1 MTHREKALQI
11 MAANANCAQSVL
23 GAFADELG
31 LTEEQA
37 MGISFC
43 FFSGMRKADV
53 CGAVSGALMVIG
65 MKYGQKKAGDI
76 TTRSNG
82 ARIQDDF
89 LKRFAEAN
97 GSCLCRDLLGV
108 DISIPEKAEY
118 ARNQGMFK
126 EVCPCLV
133 ASAVDILE
141 QILSENS

>member
-1 MTHREKALQI
+1 MTHKEKALQI
-11 MAANANCAQSVL
+11 MAKTANCAQAVL

-37 MGISFC
+37 MGVSFC

-53 CGAVSGALMVIG
+53 CGAATGALMVIG
-65 MKYGQKKAGDI
+65 MKYGQKKAGDLV
-76 TTRSNG
+76 TRSNG

-89 LKRFAEAN
+89 LRRFAEAN
-97 GSCLCRDLLGV
+97 GSCLCRELLGV

-118 ARNQGMFK
+118 ARNQGLFT
-126 EVCPCLV
+126 ELCPQKV

-141 QILSENS
+141 QILSENG

>member
-11 MAANANCAQSVL
+11 MAERANCAQSVL

-31 LTEEQA
+31 LSEEQA
-37 MGISFC
+37 MGVSFC
-43 FFSGMRKADV
+43 FFSGARKADI

-65 MKYGQKKAGDI
+65 MKYGQKKAGDME
-76 TTRSNG
+76 TRLNA
-82 ARIQDDF
+82 ARIEDEF
-89 LKRFAEAN
+89 LKRFADAN
-97 GSCLCRDLLGV
+97 GSCICRDLLGV

-126 EVCPCLV
+126 EICPRMV

-141 QILSENS
+141 QVIAENE